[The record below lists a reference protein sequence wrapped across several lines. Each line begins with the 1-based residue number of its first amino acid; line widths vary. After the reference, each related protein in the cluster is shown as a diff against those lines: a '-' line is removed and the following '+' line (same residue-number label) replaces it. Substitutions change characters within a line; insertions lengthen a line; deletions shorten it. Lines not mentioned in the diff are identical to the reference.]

1 MVKSITEL
9 NYKYDIEKFS
19 RKTVRPTEN
28 KLYILSC
35 SLQSPPTSNP
45 TMEKLKKAFANR
57 LT

>member
-35 SLQSPPTSNP
+35 SLSPPTSNP
-45 TMEKLKKAFANR
+45 TMEKLKKVFANR